1 MLLFVT
7 AAFMSGGPRSI
18 TPRGVWIRS
27 AAARGRHVCASMRRE
42 RRAREDV
49 AGRYGAPR
57 REPVELDLKSVPAGR
72 RGTERAKT
80 NTGFFAAF
88 FKLAKS

>member
-1 MLLFVT
+1 
-7 AAFMSGGPRSI
+7 
-18 TPRGVWIRS
+18 
-27 AAARGRHVCASMRRE
+27 MRRE